1 VILGFLLEGKNHI
14 LGVSKKKMLKEMS
27 GHLRRV
33 KEIVMKNL
41 NLYNLYRILLK

>member
-1 VILGFLLEGKNHI
+1 LVSYSKGKPHI
-14 LGVSKKKMLKEMS
+14 RSVGEEDAEEMS
-27 GHLRRV
+27 GPLRRV